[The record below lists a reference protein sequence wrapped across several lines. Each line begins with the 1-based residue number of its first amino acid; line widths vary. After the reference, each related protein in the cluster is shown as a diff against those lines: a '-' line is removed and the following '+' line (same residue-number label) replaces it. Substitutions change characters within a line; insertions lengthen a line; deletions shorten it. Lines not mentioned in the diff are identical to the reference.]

1 MGKFEIRDFQRLSD
15 YDACV
20 DLQREVWELPEG
32 DLVPAMHLIAM
43 HHYGGTC
50 IGAFDGDKMVGF
62 VCGLVGWE
70 DDEMFH
76 HSHMMGVLPE
86 YRGRRLGEGL
96 KWAQRDRVLDQGME
110 LINWT
115 FDPLQSL
122 NAKLNIVRLG
132 VIASKYIVNLYGESA
147 SPLHGGIP
155 TDRFE
160 VQWWIASPRVVAVT
174 KGQRPERS
182 GWEELPR
189 ANSTREGDDGFRY
202 CEDDLR
208 LDLEEDEILVENP
221 ADITSMMARARELAI
236 DWRMKTRQLFQGYFE
251 RRYPVVDF
259 HESEG
264 RYFYRLEKTSATAE
278 TQLTDD
284 ASEQ

>member
-1 MGKFEIRDFQRLSD
+1 MGKIEIRDFKTLPE

-20 DLQREVWELPEG
+20 DVQREVWEFPDRELI
-32 DLVPAMHLIAM
+32 PAMHLVAM
-43 HHYGGTC
+43 HHCGGTC
-50 IGAFDGDKMVGF
+50 IGAFDGNKMVGF
-62 VCGLVGWE
+62 VCGLVSWRDGE
-70 DDEMFH
+70 VFH

-86 YRGRRLGEGL
+86 YRGQRLGETL
-96 KWAQRDRVLDQGME
+96 KWTQRDRVLAQGME
-110 LINWT
+110 LMNWT

-132 VIASKYIVNLYGESA
+132 VITSKYIVNLYGESA

-160 VQWWIASPRVVAVT
+160 VQWWIASPRVVAVK
-174 KGQRPERS
+174 KGQRPGRP

-189 ANSTREGDDGFRY
+189 ANSTHEGDGGFRY
-202 CEDDLR
+202 CEIDLR

-221 ADITSMMARARELAI
+221 ADITSMMVRARELAI
-236 DWRMKTRQLFQGYFE
+236 DWRMKTRQLFQGWFE
-251 RRYPVVDF
+251 RGYAVVDF

-264 RYFYRLEKTSATAE
+264 RYFYRLEKTPTTTENLLE
-278 TQLTDD
+278 T
-284 ASEQ
+284 E

>member
-1 MGKFEIRDFQRLSD
+1 M
-15 YDACV
+15 
-20 DLQREVWELPEG
+20 
-32 DLVPAMHLIAM
+32 
-43 HHYGGTC
+43 
-50 IGAFDGDKMVGF
+50 
-62 VCGLVGWE
+62 
-70 DDEMFH
+70 
-76 HSHMMGVLPE
+76 
-86 YRGRRLGEGL
+86 
-96 KWAQRDRVLDQGME
+96 
-110 LINWT
+110 
-115 FDPLQSL
+115 
-122 NAKLNIVRLG
+122 
-132 VIASKYIVNLYGESA
+132 
-147 SPLHGGIP
+147 
-155 TDRFE
+155 
-160 VQWWIASPRVVAVT
+160 QWWIDSPRVVAVK

-182 GWEELPR
+182 GWEALPR
-189 ANSTREGDDGFRY
+189 ANSTREGDGGFRH
-202 CEDDLR
+202 CEDELL